1 MHARVNVPDLAFA
14 AFLVALG
21 AFAFAL
27 ASELSVGTAA
37 AMGPGY
43 VPRALAIL
51 IMIYGAVLGARAV
64 LAARE
69 AFPAIALRPLLM
81 ICAAVALF
89 ALLLPIAGL
98 ALTSFA
104 VVACAGLGR
113 GTTYGCARTS
123 SWRWRWPRSP
133 WCCSSPRSG
142 CRSRSGRA
150 RASAWTCSPISPPAS
165 RPR

>member
-1 MHARVNVPDLAFA
+1 MHARVNVPNLAFA

-51 IMIYGAVLGARAV
+51 IMIYGAVLGARAM

-98 ALTSFA
+98 AATSFA
-104 VVACAGLGR
+104 VVACAGVAGYDVRLRENLVLAVALAAFAVLLFVTALGLPIPI
-113 GTTYGCARTS
+113 
-123 SWRWRWPRSP
+123 WPR
-133 WCCSSPRSG
+133 
-142 CRSRSGRA
+142 
-150 RASAWTCSPISPPAS
+150 
-165 RPR
+165 

>member
-1 MHARVNVPDLAFA
+1 MHARVNVPNLAFA

-27 ASELSVGTAA
+27 ASELSAGTAA

-43 VPRALAIL
+43 VPRALAVL
-51 IMIYGAVLGARAV
+51 IMVYGVVLGARAA

-69 AFPAIALRPLLM
+69 AFPAIAFRPLLM

-89 ALLLPIAGL
+89 ALLLPLAGL

-104 VVACAGLGR
+104 VVVCAGL
-113 GTTYGCARTS
+113 AASDVRT
-123 SWRWRWPRSP
+123 RENLVLAVALAAFAVLLFVTALGLPIPIWPQ
-133 WCCSSPRSG
+133 
-142 CRSRSGRA
+142 
-150 RASAWTCSPISPPAS
+150 
-165 RPR
+165 